1 MNDSHTEAVE
11 KALRYMKEHLNE
23 DITTGQLADYVG
35 YSPYHFTR
43 IFKSITGISIR
54 QYLSALRI
62 ESGKAY
68 LLKEP
73 SLLVKILYSIGFT
86 SMGSFHTR
94 FKQFV
99 GQSPKRFRSSSE
111 SLHSYVNQYAS
122 TPLSLPQ
129 EQENLLP
136 RIRCQI
142 TTPESFRGLIFV
154 GLFPRP
160 VPDQRP
166 VVGTALN
173 FQNRSCQFKGIP
185 HGTYYLLAAG
195 IPWSINPKDYFLLDR
210 SLRGIHETSILVD
223 ETTDMDLQLTLR
235 EPQPFDPPIVVNL
248 PLLLFEQDKR
258 KSAK

>member
-1 MNDSHTEAVE
+1 M
-11 KALRYMKEHLNE
+11 REHLNE
-23 DITTGQLADYVG
+23 DITTRQLANYAG
-35 YSPYHFTR
+35 YSPYHFSR
-43 IFKSITGISIR
+43 VFKSITGISVR

-73 SLLVKILYSIGFT
+73 SMLVKVLYSIGFT
-86 SMGSFHTR
+86 SMGSFLTR

-99 GQSPKRFRSSSE
+99 GQSPKRFRASSE
-111 SLHSYVNQYAS
+111 SLHSYINQYAS
-122 TPLSLPQ
+122 TPLALPQ
-129 EQENLLP
+129 EQERLLP

-142 TTPESFRGLIFV
+142 TTPDSFQGLIFV

-166 VVGTALN
+166 VTGTALN
-173 FQNRSCQFKGIP
+173 FQKRTCQFSGIP

-195 IPWSINPKDYFLLDR
+195 IPWSMNPKDYFLLDR
-210 SLRGIHETSILVD
+210 SLRGKYETSILVD

-235 EPQPFDPPIVVNL
+235 EPHPIDPPIVVNL